1 LKYKKKYAG
10 YNYKPIWHW
19 MKITVQLL

>member
-19 MKITVQLL
+19 MDITVQLL